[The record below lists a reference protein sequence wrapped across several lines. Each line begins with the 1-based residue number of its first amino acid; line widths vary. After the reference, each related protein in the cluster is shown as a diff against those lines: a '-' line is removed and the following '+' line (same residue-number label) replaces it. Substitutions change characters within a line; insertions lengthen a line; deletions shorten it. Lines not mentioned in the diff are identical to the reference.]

1 MVTMFNNMLVP
12 LDGSALAECVL
23 PHSVALARA
32 FSAKVT
38 LLRVLEG
45 PQADDDRLVDPLDW
59 HICRGEAEAYLADW
73 AGRLRDVGVESGY
86 KLVHGRVTEQVVDF
100 VRDHGISLMVLSS
113 HGHGGLGGWNVSGT
127 VQKIIF
133 HVHISVM
140 MVRAYT
146 PIEIDLTELDCRR
159 LLVPLDGSQRAEAAL
174 APAQQLA
181 SFYSSQV
188 LLASVVSKPEVVR
201 RRPLTPEEVELKD
214 KLMSL
219 NQLETDSY
227 LQQVASILSSAGIEV
242 QTRPLL
248 GPSPTESLQ
257 DLVRQE
263 KVDLVVLSAH
273 GSTGTAKW
281 PYGSVA
287 TNFIAYGTTPLL
299 VIQDLAESNLQ
310 PTKAELAAQERRRH

>member
-1 MVTMFNNMLVP
+1 MFNNMLVP

-23 PHSVALARA
+23 PHAVSLARA
-32 FSAKVT
+32 FSSKVM
-38 LLRVLEG
+38 LLRVLER
-45 PQADDDRLVDPLDW
+45 PQADEERLVDPLDW
-59 HICRGEAEAYLADW
+59 HISRGEAEAYLADW
-73 AGRLRDVGVESGY
+73 ADRLRDAGVEAAY
-86 KLVHGRVTEQVVDF
+86 KLVHGRVTDQVIDF
-100 VRDHGISLMVLSS
+100 VRDHEIGLMVLSS

-140 MVRAYT
+140 IVRAYQS
-146 PIEIDLTELDCRR
+146 IVIDLTELDCRK

-181 SFYSSQV
+181 SFYACQV

-214 KLMSL
+214 RLISL

-227 LQQVASILSSAGIEV
+227 LQQVASIFSSAGIEV

-248 GPSPTESLQ
+248 GLSPTESLQ

-299 VIQDLAESNLQ
+299 VIQDLAEGSLQ
-310 PTKAELAAQERRRH
+310 PTTAELAAQERRRH